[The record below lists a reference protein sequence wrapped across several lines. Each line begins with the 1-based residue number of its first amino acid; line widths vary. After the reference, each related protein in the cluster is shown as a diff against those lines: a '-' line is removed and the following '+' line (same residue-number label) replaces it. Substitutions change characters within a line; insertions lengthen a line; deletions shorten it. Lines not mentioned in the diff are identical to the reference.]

1 MSHQKD
7 VKYNYED
14 IFHSSTG
21 ELESGGTDNLEIES
35 NNSETD
41 LLKEDLRYEARPTKL
56 IIVITIA
63 SSISGFMFGYDTG
76 YISSALVNV
85 GKDLSNKFLTSVE
98 KELITS
104 ATSLGALIGA
114 IIGGLLANLL
124 GRKMVIMGSNAVFI
138 VGSIIQVAAHTVWTM
153 IVGRFILGL
162 GVGVAALIAPLMLG
176 ELAPSKYRGR
186 LIVVNCLFI
195 TGGQLVAYLIN
206 WGLANVKHGWKIS
219 VGLCMIPPII
229 QSVLFVFLPDTAR
242 FYIING
248 KVEAAK
254 NVMRR
259 TYLRPS
265 EEFLERQVQEMIASN
280 SQVPGSS
287 PLSQSFNSLKLI
299 HTEPANFRALILACG
314 LQGIQQFTGFNSLMY
329 FSSTIFET
337 VGFENSSAVSVIITA
352 TNFVFTVIALLIID
366 RVGRRRI
373 LLFSIP
379 TMCMALVLCAIGF
392 HFLGVKFT
400 SSSDVH
406 VEKHGISGWGIVIIL
421 GMVVYVAGYAVGIGN
436 SAWTGVDLF
445 SDVNVRSVGCM
456 FATGTNWVGSLV
468 IAATYLTMLINIT
481 PTGTFALF
489 AGLCVVSYF
498 FVLFLLPEVSGL
510 KLEETTEFLS
520 KGFRVKEANRLS
532 RERKKQIR
540 DALREE

>member
-1 MSHQKD
+1 MSLQKD

-85 GKDLSNKFLTSVE
+85 GKDLSNKFLTSGE

-366 RVGRRRI
+366 RIGRRRI

>member
-85 GKDLSNKFLTSVE
+85 GKDLSNKFLTSGE

>member
-85 GKDLSNKFLTSVE
+85 GKDLSNKFLTSGE

-104 ATSLGALIGA
+104 ATSLGALVGA
-114 IIGGLLANLL
+114 IVGGLLANLL